1 MVSSAD
7 FPGGPPIPITTRP
20 PRRLLAAVLLTG
32 LAAFP
37 AAAVEPPAEWAAVA
51 GAAHVLDDELTGM
64 GGVEARWGLFRLPLA
79 GRRLPIEPALGL
91 TAHGDGGA
99 YAYLSFRLDVAETL
113 AALAGAPPPP
123 PAAERRWRL
132 VGFTGLGHY
141 RRGDEDR
148 ELGGPLEFRSGLELS
163 RRMGARTR
171 LGLSFD
177 HLSNA
182 GIYDPNPGSESL
194 VLVLSWRPRAG

>member
-1 MVSSAD
+1 M
-7 FPGGPPIPITTRP
+7 PIRP
-20 PRRLLAAVLLTG
+20 PRRLLAAALLATAL
-32 LAAFP
+32 LAGALP

-51 GAAHVLDDELTGM
+51 GAAHVLDDQRTGM

-79 GRRLPIEPALGL
+79 GRHLPIEPALGL
-91 TAHGDGGA
+91 TANGDGGT

-113 AALAGAPPPP
+113 AALAGDPPPP
-123 PAAERRWRL
+123 PAAERPWRL
-132 VGFTGLGHY
+132 VGYTGLGHY
-141 RRGDEDR
+141 RPGDEGR

-163 RRMGARTR
+163 RRLGPRTR

-182 GIYDPNPGSESL
+182 GIYDHNPGSESL
-194 VLVLSWRPRAG
+194 GLVLCWRPGAG